1 MRPISGFSDCAA
13 RLRMHDALAPLLVT
27 SPGSGPPGSPNLSP
41 KVFGRA
47 STHGGRL
54 VLGVDDYQKE
64 IADLETQVER
74 LVEEEGDARTIA
86 ELTMQ
91 LEILKAIYARASDL
105 YGRGLKDEGLRY
117 GLRIQGY
124 GDWTIDNVYAFVYE
138 RSVELEPRAHSAFV
152 GGIKAADFALMLN
165 P

>member
-1 MRPISGFSDCAA
+1 M
-13 RLRMHDALAPLLVT
+13 
-27 SPGSGPPGSPNLSP
+27 
-41 KVFGRA
+41 
-47 STHGGRL
+47 
-54 VLGVDDYQKE
+54 DDYQKE

-74 LVEEEGDARTIA
+74 LVEEESDARTIA

-91 LEILKAIYARASDL
+91 LEILKAIYARATDL
-105 YGRGLKDEGLRY
+105 HKRGLKDEGLRY

>member
-1 MRPISGFSDCAA
+1 
-13 RLRMHDALAPLLVT
+13 
-27 SPGSGPPGSPNLSP
+27 
-41 KVFGRA
+41 
-47 STHGGRL
+47 
-54 VLGVDDYQKE
+54 VDDYQKE

-74 LVEEEGDARTIA
+74 LVENEGDARTIA

-91 LEILKAIYARASDL
+91 LEILKVIYARTLDL
-105 YGRGLKDEGLRY
+105 YGRGLKDDGLRY

>member
-1 MRPISGFSDCAA
+1 
-13 RLRMHDALAPLLVT
+13 
-27 SPGSGPPGSPNLSP
+27 
-41 KVFGRA
+41 
-47 STHGGRL
+47 
-54 VLGVDDYQKE
+54 VDDYQKE
-64 IADLETQVER
+64 IADLETQVDR

-86 ELTMQ
+86 ELSMQ
-91 LEILKAIYARASDL
+91 LEILRAIYARATDL
-105 YGRGLKDEGLRY
+105 FARGVKDEGLRY

-138 RSVELEPRAHSAFV
+138 RSVELEPNAHTAFV